1 MCPRARSSLARVS
14 ADTLIFIPAFNEEES
29 VADVV
34 RAVRAELPDAD
45 ILVIDDG
52 SSDRTA
58 AVSREAGAI
67 VASLPF
73 NRGLGAALQTG
84 YLYAREHGYSF
95 CAHLDSDGQHR
106 PEDLHKLLDAV
117 RSGRADL
124 ALGSRYKL
132 PDAKRMA
139 EAYEPTLLRRIGT
152 ELFRR
157 LLSFTTR
164 HHFTDTTS
172 GLRAANRTVIEL
184 FASYY
189 GADYPELESL
199 QRVVRCGLRLEEIPV
214 VMLPRAAG
222 RSKFNP
228 FNSAFFVF
236 KGLLVVGVGA
246 ARRHAPVEAADGE

>member
-1 MCPRARSSLARVS
+1 M
-14 ADTLIFIPAFNEEES
+14 
-29 VADVV
+29 
-34 RAVRAELPDAD
+34 RAVRAELPNAD
-45 ILVIDDG
+45 VLVVDDG
-52 SSDRTA
+52 SSDGTA
-58 AVSREAGAI
+58 AAARRAGAM

-84 YLYAREHGYSF
+84 YLYARDNGYSF

-106 PEDLHKLLDAV
+106 PEDLHQLLDVV
-117 RSGRADL
+117 RSDRADL
-124 ALGSRYKL
+124 VLGSRYKL
-132 PDAKRMA
+132 PDAEAMA
-139 EAYEPTLLRRIGT
+139 GAYEPTLLRRVGT

-172 GLRAANRTVIEL
+172 GLRAANRRVIEL

-199 QRVVRCGLRLEEIPV
+199 QRVVRSGLRLEEIPV

-246 ARRHAPVEAADGE
+246 ARRRPRLEVGNGD